1 MRAVS
6 EKLIFKSN
14 QDADYLFEKGVR
26 ECLNEDMNVDEIL
39 RKFIQ
44 AFINE
49 NNIDYLEC
57 GSLKHF
63 AKKGDG
69 PIVENSIACSMG
81 NGVYFKSSIFKRKD
95 LFNSLRILFHELEHC
110 NTYFKNNNNSVLR
123 GEQVITYAG
132 IDKPY
137 SSYCLYITSDNEHNS
152 RIAEITYIEKFINV
166 LENLLNNEPDLQ
178 TTHTKKIVKSLK
190 HKLQRLITRISNR
203 YEKNLKK
210 KNSPKTIKKVK
221 TLARDVLNLY
231 KNGEQKIETE
241 DELRY
246 FAYITDYLTAY
257 KDESF
262 AIEVLDYI
270 KSSHD
275 SFLRKNV
282 HHIFNSGAIKV
293 DKANIDKLIFKYS
306 CFGNVFLDLIDG
318 EDLAKHN
325 LLFHGKAIID
335 SATGRQIEEMK
346 AFCESIKDYKFN
358 GIAIRFENY
367 IYSFEINGQ
376 VFEFATASDAFVAL
390 CDYVN
395 ISIFEDLSPDNLKQL
410 NSIIGEKII
419 VNATVKS
426 KKETTKRKT
435 KVQSEVKTLDVE
447 TQNQEQILSV

>member
-14 QDADYLFEKGVR
+14 QDVDYLFEQGVR
-26 ECLNEDMNVDEIL
+26 ECLNENVNVDEIL
-39 RKFIQ
+39 RKFIH

-49 NNIDYLEC
+49 NNIDSLEC

-63 AKKGDG
+63 SKKDDG
-69 PIVENSIACSMG
+69 PIVWNSIACSMG

-110 NTYFKNNNNSVLR
+110 NTYFKNNDNSVFR
-123 GEQVITYAG
+123 GEQVLTYAG

-152 RIAEITYIEKFINV
+152 RLAEITYIEKFINV
-166 LENLLNNEPDLQ
+166 LENLLNRKPDLQ

-190 HKLQRLITRISNR
+190 HKLQRLTTRISNR
-203 YEKNLKK
+203 YERNLKK
-210 KNSPKTIKKVK
+210 KNSPRTVKKVK
-221 TLARDVLNLY
+221 SLAVEALNLY
-231 KNGEQKIETE
+231 KNCDKKIEPD

-282 HHIFNSGAIKV
+282 HHIFNSGAIKA
-293 DKANIDKLIFKYS
+293 DKANIDRLIFKYS
-306 CFGNVFLDLIDG
+306 CFGNEFLDLIDG

-325 LLFHGKAIID
+325 LLFHGKAIVN
-335 SATGRQIEEMK
+335 SATGRQMEEMRE
-346 AFCESIKDYKFN
+346 FIESVKDYKFN

-376 VFEFATASDAFVAL
+376 VFEFTNANDAFVTI
-390 CDYVN
+390 CNHIN
-395 ISIFEDLSPDNLKQL
+395 ISMLDDLNPENLKEI
-410 NSIIGEKII
+410 NSLLGEK
-419 VNATVKS
+419 VTTRVKTTA
-426 KKETTKRKT
+426 KKSVSKRKARIQVED
-435 KVQSEVKTLDVE
+435 KNLDVE
-447 TQNQEQILSV
+447 TQDQEYILNV